1 MIKRYEPEI
10 RSQNTHIPSTALI
23 LIEEHSETPSDR
35 EKASMTE
42 KRRIIF
48 HLDMDHFFTAA
59 EEKQRPE
66 LKGKPV
72 VVGADPKE
80 GRGRGVVSTANYE
93 AREFGIRSGMP
104 ISRAWKLC
112 PQAVYLPL
120 DFKLYTQIS
129 NEIMILLRTYT
140 DKFEQWGIDEAFL
153 DVTSRVKEY
162 GEAESLARRIK
173 SHIKENQG
181 LTCSIG
187 IGPNKLVAKIATDIQ
202 KPDGLTTVTN
212 GEVERFLAPLPVR
225 KLLWVG
231 RKTEQKLQARGIKT
245 IGDLANCDPTILT
258 EIFGCLG
265 TQLYLMAHGMD
276 KSEVEEREGIKS
288 ISRETTFQE
297 DSADLQ
303 FVLQTIHNMTE
314 QVQSDA
320 HEQHLSFKTVTIKI
334 RYENF
339 ETHTRSKTLPF
350 ITNRLQDLN
359 KAAAELLTLHVKPE
373 RKVRLIG
380 VRVSNFVKTD
390 RQKTLL

>member
-1 MIKRYEPEI
+1 
-10 RSQNTHIPSTALI
+10 
-23 LIEEHSETPSDR
+23 
-35 EKASMTE
+35 MTE
-42 KRRIIF
+42 KRRTIF

-59 EEKQRPE
+59 EQKQRPE

-129 NEIMILLRTYT
+129 DENMILLRTYT

-153 DVTSRVKEY
+153 DVTSRVKDY

-173 SHIKENQG
+173 AHIKESQG

-231 RKTEQKLQARGIKT
+231 RKTEQKLQNMGVKT

-258 EIFGCLG
+258 EIFGSLG
-265 TQLYLMAHGMD
+265 TQLCLMAHGID

-297 DSADLQ
+297 DTADIRL
-303 FVLQTIHNMTE
+303 VLQTMHNMTE
-314 QVQSDA
+314 QVQSDC
-320 HEQHLSFKTVTIKI
+320 HERHLSFKTVTIKI

-339 ETHTRSKTLPF
+339 ETHTKSKTLPF

-359 KAAAELLTLHVKPE
+359 KAAVDLLALHVKPE

>member
-1 MIKRYEPEI
+1 
-10 RSQNTHIPSTALI
+10 
-23 LIEEHSETPSDR
+23 
-35 EKASMTE
+35 
-42 KRRIIF
+42 
-48 HLDMDHFFTAA
+48 
-59 EEKQRPE
+59 
-66 LKGKPV
+66 
-72 VVGADPKE
+72 
-80 GRGRGVVSTANYE
+80 
-93 AREFGIRSGMP
+93 MP

-112 PQAVYLPL
+112 PQAVYLPP

-129 NEIMILLRTYT
+129 NEIMLLLRTYT

-153 DVTSRVKEY
+153 DVTSRVKDY

-173 SHIKENQG
+173 ARIKEDQG

-187 IGPNKLVAKIATDIQ
+187 IGPNKLVAKIATDIL
-202 KPDGLTTVTN
+202 KPDGLTPVTN
-212 GEVERFLAPLPVR
+212 GEIERFLVPLPVR

-231 RKTEQKLQARGIKT
+231 RRTEQKLQTMDIKT

-258 EIFGCLG
+258 EIFGSLG
-265 TQLYLMAHGMD
+265 MQLCLMAHGID

-297 DSADLQ
+297 DTANLQ
-303 FVLQTIHNMTE
+303 LVLQTMHNMTE

-320 HEQHLSFKTVTIKI
+320 HGQHLSFKTVTIKI

-339 ETHTRSKTLPF
+339 ETHTSSKTLPF

-359 KAAAELLTLHVKPE
+359 KAAAELLALHVKPQ

>member
-1 MIKRYEPEI
+1 
-10 RSQNTHIPSTALI
+10 
-23 LIEEHSETPSDR
+23 
-35 EKASMTE
+35 MTE
-42 KRRIIF
+42 KRRLII
-48 HLDMDHFFTAA
+48 HVDMDHFFTAA
-59 EEKQRPE
+59 EEKRRPE
-66 LKGKPV
+66 LKGKPL

-120 DFKLYTQIS
+120 DFRLYTQIS
-129 NEIMILLRTYT
+129 KEIMILLRTYT

-153 DVTSRVKEY
+153 DVTSTVKDY
-162 GEAESLARRIK
+162 GEAENLARRIK
-173 SHIKENQG
+173 AHIKENQG

-187 IGPNKLVAKIATDIQ
+187 IGPNKLVAKIATDTH
-202 KPDGLTTVTN
+202 KPDGITTVTN
-212 GEVERFLAPLPVR
+212 EKIETFLAPLPVR

-231 RKTEQKLQARGIKT
+231 RKTEQKLQTMRIKT

-258 EIFGCLG
+258 GTFGSLG
-265 TQLYLMAHGMD
+265 TQLYLMSHGID
-276 KSEVEEREGIKS
+276 KTEVEEREYIKS

-297 DSADLQ
+297 DTADIQL
-303 FVLQTIHNMTE
+303 VLQTMHTMAK
-314 QVQSDA
+314 QVHGDA
-320 HEQHLSFKTVTIKI
+320 IEQHLSFKTVTIKL
-334 RYENF
+334 RFENF
-339 ETHTRSKTLPF
+339 ETHTNSKTLPF

-359 KAAAELLTLHVKPE
+359 KTAAELLTLHIKPE

-390 RQKTLL
+390 TQKTLL